1 MSATLLDQPAITI
14 HHHTSP
20 SPGSLRDSDRDAA
33 AGVCPVCG
41 SSATYQT
48 MDGRWGC
55 TSCGSTWA

>member
-1 MSATLLDQPAITI
+1 MSAALLDPATATTRAR
-14 HHHTSP
+14 TSP
-20 SPGSLRDSDRDAA
+20 SPGNLPDSDRDAA
-33 AGVCPVCG
+33 ARVCPVCG